1 MRFLDIDLDFFL
13 NRNAYYSG
21 SDALRLGE
29 DYKPWPDIKVKNFL
43 ETRCGLS
50 RDQPIP
56 GRVIES
62 HDLVVRFWQDLIEK
76 GDLKLPF
83 DIVHID
89 AHPDLSVRGGLSLV
103 SDKLYVDPAGGLTMF
118 EEDYVH
124 SGNYLTFAIARG
136 WIASLVWIPLM
147 HPVANRRRQRDDPR
161 SKLKEQKAAATLAG
175 DIFGPECGVQFK
187 VQSRHNFQ
195 TRKPFDYMILSR
207 SPAFT
212 PLTSDALVPV
222 ISGYM
227 NMI

>member
-50 RDQPIP
+50 RDRPIP

-62 HDLVVRFWQDLIEK
+62 HDLVVRFWQDLIER
-76 GDLKLPF
+76 GVLKLPF
-83 DIVHID
+83 DVVHID
-89 AHPDLSVRGGLSLV
+89 AHPDFSVRGGLYLV
-103 SDKLYVDPAGGLTMF
+103 SDKLYVDPADSLTKF
-118 EEDYVH
+118 EQDYVH

-136 WIASLVWIPLM
+136 WVASLVWIPLQK
-147 HPVANRRRQRDDPR
+147 PVT
-161 SKLKEQKAAATLAG
+161 KLKKKYADPELKFKGQKAASPLSVNFSG
-175 DIFGPECGVQFK
+175 SGSGVPFK
-187 VQSRHNFQ
+187 VQSRHDFK

>member
-21 SDALRLGE
+21 SDALRQGD
-29 DYKPWPDIKVKNFL
+29 DYKPWSDFKVKNFL

-50 RDQPIP
+50 RDRPIP

-62 HDLVVRFWQDLIEK
+62 HDLVVRFWQDLIEH

-89 AHPDLSVRGGLSLV
+89 AHPDMSVRGGLSLV
-103 SDKLYVDPAGGLTMF
+103 SGRLYVDPANSLTMF

-136 WIASLVWIPLM
+136 WVASLVWIPL
-147 HPVANRRRQRDDPR
+147 RQPTTGRENESADPR
-161 SKLKEQKAAATLAG
+161 LKLKARKAAAPLPG
-175 DIFGPECGVQFK
+175 DLSGTQSGVPFK
-187 VQSRHNFQ
+187 VLSRHDFK

-212 PLTSDALVPV
+212 PPASDALVPV
-222 ISGYM
+222 ISSYM